1 MTVATQLGK
10 LIPNSKFTSIDLSSD
25 RQATACQVW
34 VTVHGHFYQPPREN
48 PYLDTIERQPGANPF
63 HDWNERIHYE
73 CYRPNAF
80 ARIVNEK
87 GEIVKIVNNYEY
99 LSFNIGPTLM
109 SWIEKH
115 DREVYQRI
123 LDADRNSCQRLNGHG
138 NAIAQVYNHMI
149 LPLANE
155 RDKYTQIRW
164 GKADFRARF
173 GREPEGMWLAE
184 TAIDAET
191 LATLIAEKIKF
202 IILAPSQAEK
212 CRPIPIPNDPQAEWL
227 EVSTNQIDPTL
238 PYRCFLPGGNSTED
252 YIDIFFYDGPISGD
266 LGFTDVLYHS
276 THLAG
281 RMEQAVRNDGRSNQV
296 IATATDGETFG
307 HHKQGTEKTLAYA
320 FTHEF
325 PQRGWQITNFAHYL
339 SLSPPT
345 WEVKLKPVTAWS
357 CAHGVERWQ
366 NDCGCGGGG
375 SGHQKWRKP
384 LRNALDWL
392 RDRLILIYEDEMRKL
407 GIDPWVARD
416 AYIQVIGDVRSETNI
431 ERFFHRYGYRK
442 LDRQEQVDALRL
454 LEMQRHALLMYTS
467 CGWFFEELS
476 RPEGVQILRYAARAI
491 ELAGEVAEVDLEPQF
506 IQLLALAPSNI
517 DLFKDGAT
525 VYRQL
530 VSPSQVSIKQVAA
543 HYGIN
548 SLFANYAP
556 QERIY
561 CYQVERQDFQ
571 LQRLGTLAL
580 ALGRIK
586 LVSEITWEIADLV
599 FAVVH
604 LGGGDFHCCV
614 QTFSDNHSVN
624 NRRAYGQWKEQLF
637 ETLKTASISHLLL
650 KMQEL
655 FGDRWYGLSDIF
667 VEERH
672 RLLQVLSQETLTRLD
687 KLYTQIYRDNYSAIV
702 AFHQDGLPVP
712 RELQVAAE
720 IALTQR
726 CLTSLQA
733 VNPQNLATNE
743 GINHLTELES
753 VASEATHLRC
763 SLNVVP
769 IRESLEKIL
778 WRSLKELLSYDDPIN
793 QTDLVTALGKLID
806 LGEQLQVNIA
816 LDRSQE
822 LFYQYLHTSIGPQ
835 CLEIISGDSPYAGG
849 DSALSSILNRIWQ
862 LRQILLL
869 GQKLALDVS
878 IWWEHLP

>member
-1 MTVATQLGK
+1 MTFLTQLGG
-10 LIPNSKFTSIDLSSD
+10 LIPNANFASVNQPSD
-25 RQATACQVW
+25 RQATACQVS

-48 PYLDTIERQPGANPF
+48 PYLDTIERQPGADPF

-80 ARIVNEK
+80 ARIVNDK
-87 GEIVKIVNNYEY
+87 GQVVQIVNNYEY

-123 LDADRNSCQRLNGHG
+123 LEADRLSCQRLNGHG
-138 NAIAQVYNHMI
+138 NAIAQSYNHII
-149 LPLANE
+149 LPLANKK
-155 RDKYTQIRW
+155 DKYTQIRW

-191 LATLIAEKIKF
+191 LAALIAEKIRF
-202 IILAPSQAEK
+202 IILAPSQVQK
-212 CRPIPIPNDPQAEWL
+212 CRPFPTPDDPQPEWI
-227 EVSTNQIDPTL
+227 EVGTNQIDPTL
-238 PYRCFLPGGNSTED
+238 PYRCFLPGGNPAQD

-266 LGFTDVLYHS
+266 LGFTDVLFHS
-276 THLAG
+276 AHLAG
-281 RMEQAVRNDGRSNQV
+281 RMEQAIRHDGRLHQL

-307 HHKQGTEKTLAYA
+307 HHKRGTEKTLAYA
-320 FTHEF
+320 FACEF
-325 PQRGWQITNFAHYL
+325 PKKGWNITNFAHYL

-366 NDCGCGGGG
+366 NNCGCGGGG
-375 SGHQKWRKP
+375 LWHQKWRRP
-384 LRNALDWL
+384 LRDALDWL
-392 RDRLILIYEDEMRKL
+392 RDRLISIYEDGMREL

-416 AYIQVIGDVRSETNI
+416 AYIQVIGDRSEANV
-431 ERFFHRYGYRK
+431 ERFFHRYCLRQ
-442 LDRQEQVDALRL
+442 LDRSEQVDALRL

-491 ELAGEVAEVDLEPQF
+491 ELAGEVAGVHLEPEF
-506 IQLLALAPSNI
+506 IQLLASAPSNI
-517 DLFKDGAT
+517 DLFKDGAA

-530 VSPSQVSIKQVAA
+530 VSPAQVSIKQVAA

-561 CYQVERQDFQ
+561 CYEVERQDFK
-571 LQRLGTLAL
+571 LQRLGNL
-580 ALGRIK
+580 ALGFGRIN
-586 LVSEITWEIADLV
+586 LVSDITWETADLV

-614 QTFSDNHSVN
+614 QHFN
-624 NRRAYGQWKEQLF
+624 NRRTYAQWKDRLF
-637 ETLKTASISHLLL
+637 DTLKTASISRLLL
-650 KMQEL
+650 TMQEL
-655 FGDRWYGLSDIF
+655 FADKWYGLSDIF

-672 RLLQVLSQETLTRLD
+672 RILQILSQDTLNRLD
-687 KLYTQIYRDNYSAIV
+687 HLYTQIYRDNYGAIV
-702 AFHQDGLPVP
+702 AFHQDELPVP
-712 RELQVAAE
+712 KELQVAAE

-733 VNPQNLATNE
+733 LSVQNLATTGSANYL
-743 GINHLTELES
+743 IELEAL
-753 VASEATHLRC
+753 ASEATHLRC
-763 SLNVVP
+763 CLNVLQ
-769 IRESLEKIL
+769 IREGFEKII
-778 WRSLKELLSYDDPIN
+778 WRSLWQLLKSNDPITK
-793 QTDLVTALGKLID
+793 TDLVAGLSKLID
-806 LGEQLQVNIA
+806 LAAQLQLNLP

-822 LFYQYLHTSIGPQ
+822 VFYEYLHKHIGPQ
-835 CLEIISGDSPYAGG
+835 CLEVISGDSPYAAG

-862 LRQILLL
+862 LRQMLLL
-869 GQKLALDVS
+869 GRKLALDVN
-878 IWWEHLP
+878 IWWDHLP